1 MDDNEENMLYTYL
14 KYKYRLTD
22 DDIEEYI
29 DSFNIINQGNNIT
42 PQILED
48 FINDETDDIEWT
60 VWDCKEVIIQ
70 INKKINST
78 SRTILDLRTYLLYI
92 IPICNDYVITRIGI
106 REIFDTLDEN
116 QDGKITCTEL
126 ISLLYK
132 INRQFDPK
140 ELELYKKQI
149 KDLCVKADTDHD
161 GFISYEEFKVFI
173 LSRGMVLGAD
183 SAIHKTQP
191 TNNLEVRPSVD
202 KKERRKS
209 LSLNLGPLNRSTD
222 DKQYEIPNRDSIYPD
237 IVCPTRRNKY
247 KHMSLPCQPRTD
259 ISEFDMDKPITKN
272 KLMVPKINKFDF
284 IISSPKNNSQEENI
298 ETNVPNFI
306 KNTPSTE
313 FKFPQI
319 KLDSNINESDQDKS
333 QNISIPDIRPKP
345 KYPIIITDPEQPKPK
360 FRVRSRHRS
369 DPYAPRNI

>member
-1 MDDNEENMLYTYL
+1 MDDEENMLYTYL
-14 KYKYRLTD
+14 KNKYRLTD

-60 VWDCKEVIIQ
+60 VWDCKESIIQ

-78 SRTILDLRTYLLYI
+78 SKTILDLRTYLLYI

-132 INRQFDPK
+132 INRQFNQK

-149 KDLCVKADTDHD
+149 RDLCVKADTDHD

-183 SAIHKTQP
+183 SVIHKAHP
-191 TNNLEVRPSVD
+191 VNNLEVRSSVD

-209 LSLNLGPLNRSTD
+209 LSLNLGPLNKLD
-222 DKQYEIPNRDSIYPD
+222 NDKQCEIAKQDSFCPD
-237 IVCPTRRNKY
+237 GIPHTRKNKY
-247 KHMSLPCQPRTD
+247 KHFSLPCQSRTD
-259 ISEFDMDKPITKN
+259 ILEVNSDTPIVKN
-272 KLMVPKINKFDF
+272 KLMVPKINNFDF
-284 IISSPKNNSQEENI
+284 VISLPKNNAREENI
-298 ETNVPNFI
+298 ETNGPNFI
-306 KNTPSTE
+306 RNTQSMD
-313 FKFPQI
+313 FV
-319 KLDSNINESDQDKS
+319 DSHTKTDKDTS
-333 QNISIPDIRPKP
+333 QNIFAPNIIHRPV
-345 KYPIIITDPEQPKPK
+345 IIANPVQPKSK
-360 FRVRSRHRS
+360 FRVRPRHQS
-369 DPYAPRNI
+369 DPCTPQNI